1 MTVWVLM
8 AEGPRDSFV
17 LGVYDDFEKA
27 CHAKKHCHR
36 YFEAMS
42 PRSFTIWQT
51 AGCEVNELPTND
63 MLNRV
68 IDSMKRPE

>member
-8 AEGPRDSFV
+8 AEGRHDSFV

-27 CHAKKHCHR
+27 RHAKKHCHR
-36 YFEAMS
+36 YFKAAF

-51 AGCEVNELPTND
+51 AGCEMNELPTNE
-63 MLNRV
+63 MLDRV
-68 IDSMKRPE
+68 IDLMKRPE